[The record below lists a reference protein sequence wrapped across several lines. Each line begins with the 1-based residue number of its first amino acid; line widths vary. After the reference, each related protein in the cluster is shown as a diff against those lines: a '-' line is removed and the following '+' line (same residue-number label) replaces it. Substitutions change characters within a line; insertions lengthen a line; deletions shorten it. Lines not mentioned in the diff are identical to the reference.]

1 VQRAPNNILVTRWTI
16 DQPAPPIF
24 VKAGDFIGNVDCR
37 QMIDYTPPV
46 FLHPD
51 VGATP
56 TGTGA
61 PEGRRVGEISMRSLN
76 AITLETV
83 TFGGRAAFLEE
94 VAVFTAQHRSPTLHP
109 NAPQVD
115 MSADSGVI

>member
-37 QMIDYTPPV
+37 QMIGYTPPV

-83 TFGGRAAFLEE
+83 TFGVERRSLRKSRFSLRS
-94 VAVFTAQHRSPTLHP
+94 TARRRCIRTHRRST
-109 NAPQVD
+109 
-115 MSADSGVI
+115 